1 MQIQSDYIVVDNVRS
16 LQLALITLSQSDC
29 LSIDTE
35 SSGYY
40 TYYSKVCLIQISS
53 KGKNYIFDPIR
64 LDDLSGLGPLF
75 ENPSILKI
83 FHSASDDIKA
93 LKRDFGFKFINIAD
107 TMFSSRLLDLEQNS
121 LLYLV
126 EHYHKVKLSKK
137 EQKSNWEKRPLEKSQ
152 LQYAALDTVYLESI
166 WDKMREEL
174 GKRKLLDEALS
185 EFVKI
190 AEEEPEPFE
199 GFSIN
204 LEKFPNVLELSSDER
219 RALHDTLAFRD
230 EKAKKLNKAPFRV
243 WNNDK
248 VLELVKSRGELNK
261 LIDIVGKKDAENLY
275 QVYKNPSGPPI
286 QKNDLFKRS
295 IEDLT
300 GEEAD
305 RFKRLRQWRETIMS
319 IRRMGH
325 NLMPSNKNIAEIAKK
340 NPKSIEE
347 LRELGI
353 FSNWKVENYGPSL
366 LAAIQSK
373 PYETTLSGLVPIKK
387 KFD

>member
-1 MQIQSDYIVVDNVRS
+1 MQIQSDYIVVDNLRS
-16 LQLALITLSQSDC
+16 LQLALITLAQADRI
-29 LSIDTE
+29 SIDTE

-40 TYYSKVCLIQISS
+40 TYYSRVCLIQISS

-64 LDDLSGLGPLF
+64 LEDVSGLGQMF

-93 LKRDFGFKFINIAD
+93 LKRDFHFKFVNIAD

-121 LLYLV
+121 LSYLV

-166 WDKMREEL
+166 WEKMKEEL
-174 GKRKLLDEALS
+174 TKRNLYDEAFS
-185 EFVKI
+185 EFSKI

-199 GFSIN
+199 GFTVS
-204 LEKFPNVLELSSDER
+204 LEKFPNVLDLSSDER
-219 RALHDTLAFRD
+219 RALYDTLVVRD
-230 EKAKKLNKAPFRV
+230 EKAKRNNKAPFRI

-248 VLELVKSRGELNK
+248 VLELVKNRRDLNK
-261 LIDIVGKKDAENLY
+261 LTEIVGKKDADHLL
-275 QVYKNPSGPPI
+275 QVYNTPSGPPI
-286 QKNDLFKRS
+286 QKNDLFKRV
-295 IEDLT
+295 IEDLSS
-300 GEEAD
+300 EETD

-319 IRRMGH
+319 VRRMGH
-325 NLMPSNKNIAEIAKK
+325 NLMPSNKMIAEIARK
-340 NPKSIEE
+340 NARSLED
-347 LRELGI
+347 LRDLNL
-353 FSNWKVENYGPSL
+353 FSEWKILNYGPSIL
-366 LAAIQSK
+366 QAIQGR
-373 PYETTLSGLVPIKK
+373 PYETTLTHLVPIKK

>member
-1 MQIQSDYIVVDNVRS
+1 MQIQSDYIVVDNIRS
-16 LQLALITLSQSDC
+16 LQLALITLAQSDC
-29 LSIDTE
+29 ISIDTE

-64 LDDLSGLGPLF
+64 LADVSGLGPLF
-75 ENPSILKI
+75 ENPAILKI

-93 LKRDFGFKFINIAD
+93 LKRDFSFKFVNIAD

-137 EQKSNWEKRPLEKSQ
+137 EQKSNWEKRPLDKSQ

-166 WDKMREEL
+166 WEKMREEL
-174 GKRKLLDEALS
+174 AKRKLLEEALS
-185 EFVKI
+185 EFQKL

-199 GFSIN
+199 GFSIT
-204 LEKFPNVLELSSDER
+204 LEKFPNVLDLSSDER
-219 RALHDTLAFRD
+219 RALYDTMVFRD
-230 EKAKKLNKAPFRV
+230 EKAKRANKAPFRV

-248 VLELVKSRGELNK
+248 VLELVKFRRDLNK
-261 LIDIVGKKDAENLY
+261 LIELVGKKDADHLLQIYNT
-275 QVYKNPSGPPI
+275 PSGPPI
-286 QKNDLFKRS
+286 QKNDLFKRAT
-295 IEDLT
+295 EDLA
-300 GEEAD
+300 GEDAD

-340 NPKSIEE
+340 NPKGIEE

-353 FSNWKVENYGPSL
+353 FSEWKVQNYGPSIINAL
-366 LAAIQSK
+366 QSK
-373 PYETTLSGLVPIKK
+373 PYETTLTNLVPIKK

>member
-1 MQIQSDYIVVDNVRS
+1 MQIQSDYIVIDNVRS

-53 KGKNYIFDPIR
+53 RGKNYIFDPIR
-64 LDDLSGLGPLF
+64 LDDISGLAPLF
-75 ENPSILKI
+75 ENPAILKI

-93 LKRDFGFKFINIAD
+93 LKRDFSFKFENIAD

-137 EQKSNWEKRPLEKSQ
+137 EQKSNWEKRPLDKSQ

-166 WDKMREEL
+166 WEKMKEEL
-174 GKRKLLDEALS
+174 TKRKLLDEALS
-185 EFVKI
+185 EFKKL
-190 AEEEPEPFE
+190 AEEESEPFE
-199 GFSIN
+199 GFSIT

-219 RALHDTLAFRD
+219 RALYDTLVFRD
-230 EKAKKLNKAPFRV
+230 EKARRLNKAPFRI

-248 VLELVKSRGELNK
+248 VLELVKSRRDSAK
-261 LIDIVGKKDAENLY
+261 LIESVGKKDADHLLSIYN
-275 QVYKNPSGPPI
+275 NPGGPPI
-286 QKNDLFKRS
+286 HKNDLFKRS
-295 IEDLT
+295 TEDLA
-300 GEEAD
+300 GEDAD

-340 NPKSIEE
+340 NPKGIDE

-353 FSNWKVENYGPSL
+353 FSEWKVQNYGPSIL
-366 LAAIQSK
+366 NALQSK
-373 PYETTLSGLVPIKK
+373 PYETTLTNLIPIKK

>member
-16 LQLALITLSQSDC
+16 LQLALITLGQSDC
-29 LSIDTE
+29 ISIDTE

-64 LDDLSGLGPLF
+64 LADVSGLGPLF
-75 ENPSILKI
+75 ENPAILKI

-93 LKRDFGFKFINIAD
+93 LKRDFSFKFVNIAD

-137 EQKSNWEKRPLEKSQ
+137 EQKSNWEKRPLDKSQ

-166 WDKMREEL
+166 WEKMREEL
-174 GKRKLLDEALS
+174 AKRKLLEEALS
-185 EFVKI
+185 EFQKL
-190 AEEEPEPFE
+190 AEEVPEPFE
-199 GFSIN
+199 GFSIT
-204 LEKFPNVLELSSDER
+204 LEKFPNVLDLSSDER
-219 RALHDTLAFRD
+219 RALYDTMVFRD
-230 EKAKKLNKAPFRV
+230 EKAKRANKAPFRV

-248 VLELVKSRGELNK
+248 VLELVKFRRDLNK
-261 LIDIVGKKDAENLY
+261 LIELVGKKDADHLLQIYNT
-275 QVYKNPSGPPI
+275 PSGPPI
-286 QKNDLFKRS
+286 QKNDLFKRAT
-295 IEDLT
+295 EDLV
-300 GEEAD
+300 GEDAD

-325 NLMPSNKNIAEIAKK
+325 NLMPSNKNIAEIAKN
-340 NPKSIEE
+340 NPKGIEE

-353 FSNWKVENYGPSL
+353 FSEWKVQNYGPSIL
-366 LAAIQSK
+366 NALQSK
-373 PYETTLSGLVPIKK
+373 PYETTLTNLVPIKK